1 MIIKTNL
8 EYEILEDIFG
18 DDEAVCNEVSEYS
31 DSTYLCDAIS
41 SIADYNVPVLDRD
54 LCEKCWELNDY
65 VAEAKA
71 QGLLEGADDLIQI
84 LRIGTYEYYTQ
95 LLYNNLDTIVTNIAT
110 DTINEEFDIELT
122 EEQKEELLDF
132 VTEAFENTDHN
143 DTIYDIKEK
152 AIEVMKEFIEELEE
166 E

>member
-8 EYEILEDIFG
+8 EYELLEDIFG
-18 DDEAVCNEVSEYS
+18 DDETVCNEVSEYS

-41 SIADYNVPVLDRD
+41 SIADYNVPMIDRD

-71 QGLLEGADDLIQI
+71 QGLLEGADDLIQM
-84 LRIGTYEYYTQ
+84 LRMGAYEYYTQ
-95 LLYNNLDTIVTNIAT
+95 LLYNNLDAIVTNIAT

-166 E
+166 Q

>member
-18 DDEAVCNEVSEYS
+18 DDETVCNEVSEYS

-41 SIADYNVPVLDRD
+41 EIADNNIPTYTSEMF
-54 LCEKCWELNDY
+54 EKAWELQEY
-65 VAEAKA
+65 VDEAIS
-71 QGLLEGADDLIQI
+71 QGLCDIANTLLQFLQA
-84 LRIGTYEYYTQ
+84 GTYEYYTQ
-95 LLYNNLDTIVTNIAT
+95 LLYNNLDTIATNIAT

-122 EEQKEELLDF
+122 EEQKEELLDV

>member
-8 EYEILEDIFG
+8 EYELLEDVFG
-18 DDEAVCNEVSEYS
+18 DDEAVCNEILEYS

-41 SIADYNVPVLDRD
+41 SIADYNVPMIDRD

-71 QGLLEGADDLIQI
+71 QGLLEGADDLVQM
-84 LRIGTYEYYTQ
+84 LRIGAYEYYTQ
-95 LLYNNLDTIVTNIAT
+95 LLYNNLDAIVTNIAT
-110 DTINEEFDIELT
+110 DTINDEFDIELT

-166 E
+166 Q

>member
-8 EYEILEDIFG
+8 EYELLEDVFG
-18 DDEAVCNEVSEYS
+18 DDEAVCNEILEYS

-41 SIADYNVPVLDRD
+41 SIADYNVPMIDRD

-71 QGLLEGADDLIQI
+71 QGLLEGADDLIQM
-84 LRIGTYEYYTQ
+84 LRMGAYEYYTQ
-95 LLYNNLDTIVTNIAT
+95 LLYNNLDAIVTNIAT

-143 DTIYDIKEK
+143 DTIYNIKEK

-166 E
+166 Q

>member
-8 EYEILEDIFG
+8 EYELLEDVFG
-18 DDEAVCNEVSEYS
+18 DDEAVCNEILEYS

-41 SIADYNVPVLDRD
+41 SIADYNVPMIDRD

-71 QGLLEGADDLIQI
+71 QGLLEGADDLIQM
-84 LRIGTYEYYTQ
+84 LRMGAYEYYTQ
-95 LLYNNLDTIVTNIAT
+95 LLYNNLDAIVTNIAT

>member
-8 EYEILEDIFG
+8 EYELLEDVFG
-18 DDEAVCNEVSEYS
+18 DDEAVCNEILEYS

-41 SIADYNVPVLDRD
+41 SIADYNVPMIDRD

-71 QGLLEGADDLIQI
+71 QGLLEGADDLVQM
-84 LRIGTYEYYTQ
+84 LRIGAYEYYTQ
-95 LLYNNLDTIVTNIAT
+95 LLYNNLDAIVTNIAT
-110 DTINEEFDIELT
+110 DTINDEFDIELT

-152 AIEVMKEFIEELEE
+152 AIEVMKEFIEELEGQ
-166 E
+166 